1 MGEMKFDLSVSKS
14 CFKDKN
20 KIYWGAV
27 KYQKQNLTISKFVS
41 LVRQGYCFCHCFNTK
56 TEVFEVT
63 EKSNYNFRSAQMVFV
78 DIDDCQIPMDEFV
91 GKLSKQPTVAYT
103 TRNNHTEEHNWLYR
117 YRLCYLLN
125 EPINT
130 VEAYGLAY
138 NGISQSI
145 CKDIPSII
153 IEDNCGRKASQQF
166 SGNALSNC
174 ELKENSIVYSLSDFP
189 FQNNNVS
196 SLFLLISN
204 GKNNT
209 PKEDVVIKDKDF
221 LLDMEELRPREI
233 LDKYGDRYRYF
244 DHTELHFENGY
255 ALIPKDY
262 QEIYRSWYFATFEK
276 NNGEIQ
282 KIPTVKKQRDGN
294 GRRKKLFIAGLIMKK
309 ILPSITYEH
318 LLYNL
323 IYEVY
328 YYYDNTDKVLNNST
342 LKSIAKGVIQTP
354 YEKIQLKSKNKKKFV
369 VDKAY
374 CAENGLKP
382 NSFKNTVRKMLKDE
396 EIGDVYDCTMSVK
409 ENLCVLNDMGI
420 KVGKTKLYDWCKRNG
435 ISTKGTARR
444 KPIPLQGNTDCSR
457 YSGMVLIKVEK
468 EVIKS
473 VVA

>member
-1 MGEMKFDLSVSKS
+1 M
-14 CFKDKN
+14 
-20 KIYWGAV
+20 
-27 KYQKQNLTISKFVS
+27 
-41 LVRQGYCFCHCFNTK
+41 
-56 TEVFEVT
+56 
-63 EKSNYNFRSAQMVFV
+63 
-78 DIDDCQIPMDEFV
+78 
-91 GKLSKQPTVAYT
+91 
-103 TRNNHTEEHNWLYR
+103 
-117 YRLCYLLN
+117 
-125 EPINT
+125 
-130 VEAYGLAY
+130 
-138 NGISQSI
+138 
-145 CKDIPSII
+145 
-153 IEDNCGRKASQQF
+153 
-166 SGNALSNC
+166 
-174 ELKENSIVYSLSDFP
+174 
-189 FQNNNVS
+189 
-196 SLFLLISN
+196 
-204 GKNNT
+204 
-209 PKEDVVIKDKDF
+209 IKDKDF

-435 ISTKGTARR
+435 ISTKGTAR
-444 KPIPLQGNTDCSR
+444 KKSTPSQGTDCSR
-457 YSGMVLIKVEK
+457 YNGAVLLRMEK
-468 EVIKS
+468 ELITS
-473 VVA
+473 AVA